1 MDLEPKGC
9 LFPNSEASELR
20 VQECT
25 PEKCKLHTL
34 YSVVSAQCPLD
45 YNSSTTPNPNSS
57 STSLSSVKLVRT
69 RCMVNRTTEVFY
81 WLPPVEDCFSAQSEE
96 APPFF
101 YGSIYTLRQLQ
112 QAFQAGKAAAVAVRE
127 KPLVSLS
134 VGMSALSIVLVLIML
149 LGVCHRNVPD
159 VGTSGGS
166 SGSTAAQRQR
176 QAAARRRA
184 RARSRRREND
194 NRNSIGT
201 QADVAEPS
209 DRLFILLRQEFTRRA
224 ETPLWFAIPLT
235 GCTLTS
241 IESMTS
247 DFPDEHGGVNA
258 GFNDSEALL
267 AQPQEVAGHTPVV
280 LSVTHEGDLALP
292 DHDDPVRTDSIGQD
306 GRGGSMITTDCE
318 NELSRLSCLAVPH
331 VDIPPVEYQ
340 PPPPQPA
347 LLIYSIKPM
356 AARMTPLTAYYSSF
370 TLSWPGHPVIW
381 TERPKSLV
389 SPRRVKYGS
398 KGSEAMWEPRPPKVL
413 KGSPM
418 LPSYEDATKR
428 GMYCIIRPTD
438 ISAPP
443 AYQLRLPEHVDD
455 DSINGDGDAECDMHG
470 AGDSNPLSTN
480 VFPPISSW
488 DFETYGVHRGSV
500 NSMPEFSRLYGPPES
515 PYPGDVFISFTT
527 MIFLSTVKS

>member
-1 MDLEPKGC
+1 MDSEPKGC
-9 LFPNSEASELR
+9 LFPSSEVSGLR
-20 VQECT
+20 VQECI

-34 YSVVSAQCPLD
+34 YSVVSAQCPLG
-45 YNSSTTPNPNSS
+45 YNSSTTSNPNSS
-57 STSLSSVKLVRT
+57 STSLSSLKLVRT

-96 APPFF
+96 APPYF

-149 LGVCHRNVPD
+149 LGVCHRNVPE

-224 ETPLWFAIPLT
+224 EI
-235 GCTLTS
+235 
-241 IESMTS
+241 
-247 DFPDEHGGVNA
+247 GGVNA

-280 LSVTHEGDLALP
+280 LSVTHEGDLTLP

-306 GRGGSMITTDCE
+306 GRGGTIITTDCE

-331 VDIPPVEYQ
+331 IDIPPVEYQ
-340 PPPPQPA
+340 PPPPQ
-347 LLIYSIKPM
+347 
-356 AARMTPLTAYYSSF
+356 
-370 TLSWPGHPVIW
+370 
-381 TERPKSLV
+381 
-389 SPRRVKYGS
+389 
-398 KGSEAMWEPRPPKVL
+398 PPKVL

-443 AYQLRLPEHVDD
+443 AYQLRLPEHVED
-455 DSINGDGDAECDMHG
+455 DSINGDGDAECDLNE
-470 AGDSNPLSTN
+470 AGDSNPMSTN

-488 DFETYGVHRGSV
+488 DFDAYGVHRGSV
-500 NSMPEFSRLYGPPES
+500 LQTQLFNLA
-515 PYPGDVFISFTT
+515 DDIISV
-527 MIFLSTVKS
+527 L